1 MKSLRFLRKV
11 SIRVRMCL
19 FLATMLALECA
30 VGFMHYNIAKSFDVP
45 MMLLALC
52 VLVTLIGGLAVTA
65 SITAPI
71 NEFRAFM
78 KKLKET
84 LDFTLEYDVW
94 SDDEMAEV
102 GKVTYQFLDH
112 VQELIGFISKS
123 SAEVEGLSKTVLS
136 MANKDDS
143 VAGRLLDEIT
153 ELSKMMERF
162 ASDMSSLNAGVQEV
176 ASGNQIAAARTMDI
190 AKEIA
195 DASKSAEEGL
205 AVIGQMSERINRAA
219 EESLQSIAT
228 VNELAQKIEDIN
240 HLLENISRIATRT
253 NMLALNAGIE
263 AARAGAGGKGF
274 AVVAEEIRKLAYESS
289 DVASNVSRQMGDM
302 SLKLQSVINSVKAG
316 SSTSADANQRA
327 KATMETISA
336 ILENLKKVSS
346 AANDLSAVSEEQAA
360 SSEEISA
367 TLQSISTE
375 VERIKGFVIEAEKA
389 MSQLADSASDLSDRA
404 RNMEE
409 LALSLKNLVGRF
421 KLWQG
426 DKLQNV

>member
-30 VGFMHYNIAKSFDVP
+30 VGFMHYNMAKSFDVP
-45 MMLLALC
+45 MMLLVLC

-143 VAGRLLDEIT
+143 VAGRLLDEII

-176 ASGNQIAAARTMDI
+176 ASGNQIAATRTMDI

-240 HLLENISRIATRT
+240 QLLENISRIATRT

-302 SLKLQSVINSVKAG
+302 SLKLQSVINSVRAG

>member
-30 VGFMHYNIAKSFDVP
+30 VGFMHYNIVKSFDVP

-176 ASGNQIAAARTMDI
+176 ASGNQIAATRTMDI

-240 HLLENISRIATRT
+240 QLLENISRIATRT

-302 SLKLQSVINSVKAG
+302 SLKLQSVINSVRAG

-389 MSQLADSASDLSDRA
+389 MSQLADSASDLSNRA

>member
-11 SIRVRMCL
+11 SIKVRMCL

-30 VGFMHYNIAKSFDVP
+30 VGFMHYNIVKSFDVP
-45 MMLLALC
+45 MMLLVLC

-176 ASGNQIAAARTMDI
+176 ASGNQIAATRTMDI

-240 HLLENISRIATRT
+240 QLLENISRIATRT

-302 SLKLQSVINSVKAG
+302 SLKLQSVINSVRAG

>member
-30 VGFMHYNIAKSFDVP
+30 VGFMHYNAVKSFDVP
-45 MMLLALC
+45 MMLLVLC

-71 NEFRAFM
+71 NEFQAFM

-205 AVIGQMSERINRAA
+205 AVIGQMSERINKAA

-240 HLLENISRIATRT
+240 QLLENISRIATRT

-302 SLKLQSVINSVKAG
+302 SLKLQSVINSVRAG

>member
-240 HLLENISRIATRT
+240 QLLENISRIATRT

-389 MSQLADSASDLSDRA
+389 MSQLADSASDLSNRA

>member
-30 VGFMHYNIAKSFDVP
+30 VGFMHYNAVKSFDVP
-45 MMLLALC
+45 MMLLVLC

-240 HLLENISRIATRT
+240 QLLENISRIATRT

-375 VERIKGFVIEAEKA
+375 VERIKGFVVEAEKA

>member
-30 VGFMHYNIAKSFDVP
+30 VGFMHYNAVKSFDVP
-45 MMLLALC
+45 MMLLVLC

-71 NEFRAFM
+71 NEFQAFM

-240 HLLENISRIATRT
+240 QLLENISRIATRT

-327 KATMETISA
+327 QATMQTIST
-336 ILENLKKVSS
+336 ILQSLKNISS

-375 VERIKGFVIEAEKA
+375 VERIKGFVVEAEKA

>member
-30 VGFMHYNIAKSFDVP
+30 VGFMHYNIVKSFDVP

-176 ASGNQIAAARTMDI
+176 ASGNQIAATRTMDI

-240 HLLENISRIATRT
+240 QLLENISRIATRT

-336 ILENLKKVSS
+336 ILQSLKNISS

-375 VERIKGFVIEAEKA
+375 VERIKGFVVEAEKA

>member
-1 MKSLRFLRKV
+1 M
-11 SIRVRMCL
+11 
-19 FLATMLALECA
+19 
-30 VGFMHYNIAKSFDVP
+30 
-45 MMLLALC
+45 
-52 VLVTLIGGLAVTA
+52 TA

-176 ASGNQIAAARTMDI
+176 ASGNQIAATRTMDI

-240 HLLENISRIATRT
+240 QLLENISRIATRT

-302 SLKLQSVINSVKAG
+302 SLKLQSVINSVRAG

-346 AANDLSAVSEEQAA
+346 AENDLSAVSEEQAA

>member
-30 VGFMHYNIAKSFDVP
+30 VGFMHYNIVKSFDVP

-176 ASGNQIAAARTMDI
+176 ASGNQIAATRTMDI

-240 HLLENISRIATRT
+240 QLLENISRIATRT

>member
-30 VGFMHYNIAKSFDVP
+30 VGFMHYNIVKSFDVP

-143 VAGRLLDEIT
+143 VAGRLLDEII

-205 AVIGQMSERINRAA
+205 AVIGQMSERINKAA

-240 HLLENISRIATRT
+240 QLLENISRIATRT

>member
-11 SIRVRMCL
+11 SIKVRMCL

-30 VGFMHYNIAKSFDVP
+30 VGFMHYNIVKSFDVP

-240 HLLENISRIATRT
+240 QLLENISRIATRT

-302 SLKLQSVINSVKAG
+302 SLKLQSVINSVRAG

-389 MSQLADSASDLSDRA
+389 MSQLADSASDLSNRA

>member
-30 VGFMHYNIAKSFDVP
+30 VGFMHYNIVKSFDVP

-240 HLLENISRIATRT
+240 QLLENISRIATRT

-302 SLKLQSVINSVKAG
+302 SLKLQSVINSVRAG

>member
-30 VGFMHYNIAKSFDVP
+30 VGFMHYNMAKSFDVP

-176 ASGNQIAAARTMDI
+176 ASGNQIAATRTMDI

-240 HLLENISRIATRT
+240 QLLENISRIATRT

-302 SLKLQSVINSVKAG
+302 SLKLQSVINSVRAG

>member
-30 VGFMHYNIAKSFDVP
+30 VGFMHYNIVKSFDVP
-45 MMLLALC
+45 MMLLVLC

-176 ASGNQIAAARTMDI
+176 ASGNQIAATRTMDI

-240 HLLENISRIATRT
+240 QLLENISRIATRT

-302 SLKLQSVINSVKAG
+302 SLKLQSVINSVRAG

>member
-176 ASGNQIAAARTMDI
+176 ASGNQIAATRTMDI

-240 HLLENISRIATRT
+240 QLLENISRIATRT

-302 SLKLQSVINSVKAG
+302 SLKLQSVINSVRAG

>member
-30 VGFMHYNIAKSFDVP
+30 VGFMHYNMAKSFDVP

-102 GKVTYQFLDH
+102 GKVTYKFLDH

-176 ASGNQIAAARTMDI
+176 ASGNQIAATRTMDI

-240 HLLENISRIATRT
+240 QLLENISRIATRT

-375 VERIKGFVIEAEKA
+375 VERIKGFVVEAEKA

>member
-30 VGFMHYNIAKSFDVP
+30 VGFMHYNIVKSFDVP
-45 MMLLALC
+45 MMLLVLC

-176 ASGNQIAAARTMDI
+176 ASGNQIAATRTMDI

-240 HLLENISRIATRT
+240 QLLENISRIATRT

>member
-30 VGFMHYNIAKSFDVP
+30 VGFMHYNIVKSFDVP

-176 ASGNQIAAARTMDI
+176 ASGNQIAATRTMDI

-240 HLLENISRIATRT
+240 QLLENISRIATRT

-302 SLKLQSVINSVKAG
+302 SLKLQSVINSVRAG

-375 VERIKGFVIEAEKA
+375 VERIKGFVVEAEKA

-409 LALSLKNLVGRF
+409 LALPLKNLVGRF

>member
-30 VGFMHYNIAKSFDVP
+30 VGFMHYNMAKSFDVP

-102 GKVTYQFLDH
+102 GKVTYKFLDH

-176 ASGNQIAAARTMDI
+176 ASGNQIAATRTMDI

-240 HLLENISRIATRT
+240 QLLENISRIATRT

-302 SLKLQSVINSVKAG
+302 SLKLQSVINSVRAG

-375 VERIKGFVIEAEKA
+375 VERIKGFVVEAEKA

>member
-30 VGFMHYNIAKSFDVP
+30 VGFMHYNMAKSFDVP

-102 GKVTYQFLDH
+102 GKVTYKFLDH

-176 ASGNQIAAARTMDI
+176 ASGNQIAATRTMDI

-240 HLLENISRIATRT
+240 QLLENISRIATRT

-302 SLKLQSVINSVKAG
+302 SLKLQSVINSVRAG

-336 ILENLKKVSS
+336 ILQSLKNISS

>member
-30 VGFMHYNIAKSFDVP
+30 VGFMHYNAVKSFDVP
-45 MMLLALC
+45 MMLLVLC

-123 SAEVEGLSKTVLS
+123 SAEVEGLSKTVVS

-176 ASGNQIAAARTMDI
+176 ASGNQIAATRTMDI

-302 SLKLQSVINSVKAG
+302 SLKLQSVINSVRAG

-375 VERIKGFVIEAEKA
+375 VERIKGFVVEAEKA

>member
-30 VGFMHYNIAKSFDVP
+30 VGFMHYNAVKSFDVP
-45 MMLLALC
+45 MMLLVLC

-123 SAEVEGLSKTVLS
+123 SAEVEGLSKTVVS

-176 ASGNQIAAARTMDI
+176 ASGNQIAATRTMDI

-302 SLKLQSVINSVKAG
+302 SLKLQSVINSVRAG

-375 VERIKGFVIEAEKA
+375 VERIKGFVVEAEKA

-409 LALSLKNLVGRF
+409 LALPLKNLVGRF

>member
-30 VGFMHYNIAKSFDVP
+30 VGFMHYNIVKSFDVP

-176 ASGNQIAAARTMDI
+176 ASGNQIAATRTMDI

-240 HLLENISRIATRT
+240 QLLENISRIATRT

-302 SLKLQSVINSVKAG
+302 SLKLQSVINSVRAG

-336 ILENLKKVSS
+336 ILQSLKNISS

-389 MSQLADSASDLSDRA
+389 MSQLADSASDLSNRA

>member
-30 VGFMHYNIAKSFDVP
+30 VGFMHYNIVKSFDVP

-176 ASGNQIAAARTMDI
+176 ASGNQIAATRTMDI

-240 HLLENISRIATRT
+240 QLLENISRIATRT

-302 SLKLQSVINSVKAG
+302 SLKLQSVINSVRAG

>member
-30 VGFMHYNIAKSFDVP
+30 VGFMHYNIVKSFDVP
-45 MMLLALC
+45 MMLLVLC

-176 ASGNQIAAARTMDI
+176 ASGNQIAATRTMDI

>member
-30 VGFMHYNIAKSFDVP
+30 VGFMHYNMAKSFDVP

-102 GKVTYQFLDH
+102 GKVTYKFLDH

-240 HLLENISRIATRT
+240 QLLENISRIATRT

-302 SLKLQSVINSVKAG
+302 SLKLQSVINSVRAG

-336 ILENLKKVSS
+336 ILQSLKNISS

>member
-30 VGFMHYNIAKSFDVP
+30 VGFMHYNIVKSFDVP
-45 MMLLALC
+45 MMLLVLC

-71 NEFRAFM
+71 NEFQAFM

-176 ASGNQIAAARTMDI
+176 ASGNQIAATRTMDI

-240 HLLENISRIATRT
+240 QLLENISRIATRT

-302 SLKLQSVINSVKAG
+302 SLKLQSVINSVRAG

>member
-30 VGFMHYNIAKSFDVP
+30 VGFMHYNMAKSFDVP

-240 HLLENISRIATRT
+240 QLLENISRIATRT

-327 KATMETISA
+327 QATMQTIST
-336 ILENLKKVSS
+336 ILQSLKNISS

-375 VERIKGFVIEAEKA
+375 VERIKGFVVEAEKA